1 MPRDGVVCHMR
12 LKRGRVT
19 VGIGTEGGIMFAEG
33 HVSRRQ
39 FVGGAAIA
47 GAAMTAGSFVR
58 TARAEQSEVQDPC
71 ATYLSY
77 ENPDE
82 IGVVHQ
88 AQAQVDADFVVVG
101 SGIGGLTAAMLAAEL
116 APAAKIVLGEKCGF
130 TGGTGNYAEI
140 CAPAAPCT
148 PEEAAASALAK
159 VVASNYMKDF
169 YLLERLAF
177 EGNLCTSWLLNKHGV
192 ELDGS
197 HFYYQNW
204 AGATT
209 MAQLTEEIA
218 TSEAYANVEILLNTR
233 ATALLMADG
242 YTCQGVQV
250 FADGVYTDIVAK
262 AVFLCTGGMA
272 TNFDLLRFFTN
283 QDVVEKS
290 YGMGA
295 GQDGDGH
302 LMVQQTAHGMVKS
315 VYATSMFNNVKG
327 FGFSSPL
334 GVAAVVQP
342 TCLYVNQYGERFCD
356 EAASNVYPFML
367 AGKAIETNGRCY
379 SIVGQNLIDR
389 FASQGSDTEYWFYYQ
404 TPTDLQEDLERYA
417 DNPGVFK
424 AETLEELAVLIDV
437 DPTALCTT
445 VERYEADAE
454 AGEGDTVKG
463 KDAQWMVSLGSG
475 PYYAFRMS
483 SGIIQTNG
491 GIRVDRRCRVCD
503 PYFKPVNGLYAGGI
517 AISGL
522 NVEYYSTGT
531 SQAAGLWSGTVV
543 AREVVENVLGMSVPE
558 DWYGER
564 YTGPFM
570 DRGATGK
577 CKPLE

>member
-1 MPRDGVVCHMR
+1 MSE
-12 LKRGRVT
+12 
-19 VGIGTEGGIMFAEG
+19 I
-33 HVSRRQ
+33 SRRQ
-39 FVGGAAIA
+39 FVGSAAMM
-47 GAAMTAGSFVR
+47 GAAMGIGSAAVAGADER
-58 TARAEQSEVQDPC
+58 EVADPC
-71 ATYLSY
+71 KKYLSY
-77 ENPDE
+77 ANPDE
-82 IGVVHQ
+82 IGIVHK
-88 AQAQVDADFVVVG
+88 ASAAIDADFVVVG
-101 SGIGGLTAAMLAAEL
+101 SGIGGLTATMLAAEL
-116 APAAKIVLGEKCGF
+116 APEAKIILVEKCGF
-130 TGGTGNYAEI
+130 TGGNGNYAEI
-140 CAPAAPCT
+140 CAPAKPVT
-148 PEEAAASALAK
+148 REEAAASAMSK

-169 YLLERLAF
+169 YLLESLAY
-177 EGNLCTSWLLNKHGV
+177 EGNLCTAWLLNKHKV

-209 MAQLTEEIA
+209 MAKLTEEIE
-218 TSEAYANVEILLNTR
+218 TSDAYKNVEIMLSTR
-233 ATALLMADG
+233 ATALLMEDE
-242 YTCQGVQV
+242 YTCKGVQV
-250 FADGVYTDIVAK
+250 YAGGAYTDINAK

-283 QDVVEKS
+283 QDIVEKS

-315 VYATSMFNNVKG
+315 VYATSMFNNVKD

-356 EAASNVYPFML
+356 EAASNIYPFML

-379 SIVGQNLIDR
+379 SIVGQGLIDR
-389 FASQGSDTEYWFYYQ
+389 FEAQGSDTEYWFYYQ
-404 TPTDLQEDLERYA
+404 TPTDLQADLEMYS

-424 AETLEELAVLIDV
+424 ADTLEELADMIDV
-437 DPTALCTT
+437 PAEKLVET
-445 VERYEADAE
+445 VAKYEADAA

-463 KDAQWMVSLGSG
+463 KAAEWMVSLGSG
-475 PYYAFRMS
+475 PYYAFKMS

-491 GIRVDRRCRVCD
+491 GIRVDAKCRVCD
-503 PYFKPVNGLYAGGI
+503 PYFNPIAGLYSGGI

-543 AREVVENVLGMSVPE
+543 ARDVAERILGVEIPA
-558 DWYGER
+558 DWFGEP
-564 YTGPFM
+564 YNGPFM

>member
-1 MPRDGVVCHMR
+1 
-12 LKRGRVT
+12 
-19 VGIGTEGGIMFAEG
+19 MFAPNN
-33 HVSRRQ
+33 VSRRQ
-39 FVGGAAIA
+39 FVEGTALV
-47 GAAMTAGSFVR
+47 GAAMTAGALASP
-58 TARAEQSEVQDPC
+58 AMAEQEMGADPC
-71 ATYLSY
+71 DAYLSY
-77 ENPDE
+77 ANPDE
-82 IGVVHQ
+82 IGVVHE
-88 AQAQVDADFVVVG
+88 AQTQIDADFVVVG
-101 SGIGGLTAAMLAAEL
+101 SGIGGLTATMLAAEL
-116 APAAKIVLGEKCGF
+116 VPDAHIVLVEKCGF
-130 TGGTGNYAEI
+130 TGGNGNYAEI

-148 PEEAAASALAK
+148 PEDAAATAMNK

-169 YLLERLAF
+169 YLLERLAY

-209 MAQLTEEIA
+209 MAQLTEELE
-218 TSEAYANVEILLNTR
+218 TSEAYANVDIMLNTR
-233 ATALLMADG
+233 ATALLMEDD
-242 YTCQGVQV
+242 YTCRGIQV
-250 FADGVYTDIVAK
+250 LSDGVYTDINAK

-283 QDVVEKS
+283 QDIVEKS

-379 SIVGQNLIDR
+379 SIMSQDLIDR
-389 FASQGSDTEYWFYYQ
+389 FESQGSDTEYWFYYQ
-404 TPTDLQEDLERYA
+404 TPTDLQADLELYA

-424 AETLEELAVLIDV
+424 ADTLEELASLIDV
-437 DPTALCTT
+437 DPAALCAT
-445 VERYEADAE
+445 VEKYEADAL

-463 KDAQWMVSLGSG
+463 KDVQWMVSLGSG

-491 GIRVDRRCRVCD
+491 GIRVDKDCRVCD
-503 PYFKPVNGLYAGGI
+503 PYFKPVAGLYAGGI

-543 AREVVENVLGMSVPE
+543 ARDVAKNVLGVEVPE
-558 DWYGER
+558 DWYGEQ

>member
-1 MPRDGVVCHMR
+1 
-12 LKRGRVT
+12 
-19 VGIGTEGGIMFAEG
+19 MFEAG
-33 HVSRRQ
+33 SVSRRQ
-39 FVGGAAIA
+39 FVEGAAAA
-47 GAAMTAGSFVR
+47 GAALAAGAFASTAV
-58 TARAEQSEVQDPC
+58 ADQAETRGADPC

-77 ENPDE
+77 ANPDE

-88 AQAQVDADFVVVG
+88 AQAQMDADFVVVG
-101 SGIGGLTAAMLAAEL
+101 SGIGGLTATMLAAEL
-116 APAAKIVLGEKCGF
+116 APDAKVVLVEKCGF
-130 TGGTGNYAEI
+130 TGGNGNYAEI

-148 PEEAAASALAK
+148 PEEAAASAMAK

-169 YLLERLAF
+169 YLLESLAY

-209 MAQLTEEIA
+209 MAQLTREIETA
-218 TSEAYANVEILLNTR
+218 EAYANVEVMLDTR
-233 ATALLMADG
+233 ATALLMEDG
-242 YTCQGVQV
+242 YTCRGVQV
-250 FADGVYTDIVAK
+250 LADGAYTDINAK

-389 FASQGSDTEYWFYYQ
+389 FESQGSDTEYWFYYQ
-404 TPTDLQEDLERYA
+404 TPTDLQADLELYA

-424 AETLEELAVLIDV
+424 ADTLEELAVLIDV
-437 DPTALCTT
+437 DPAALCAT
-445 VERYEADAE
+445 VERYEADAA
-454 AGEGDTVKG
+454 AGGGDTVKG

-475 PYYAFRMS
+475 PYYAFQMS

-491 GIRVDRRCRVCD
+491 GIRVDRYCRVCD
-503 PYFKPVNGLYAGGI
+503 PYFKPVSGLYAGGI
-517 AISGL
+517 AVSGL

-543 AREVVENVLGMSVPE
+543 ARDVAKNVLGVEVPE
-558 DWYGER
+558 NWYGEL
-564 YTGPFM
+564 YAGPFM